1 MSRKLAIGD
10 LHGGLKA
17 LIQLLERIDLTPKDK
32 LIFLGDYV
40 DGWSDSA
47 NTVSYLIN
55 LSRQNSCIF
64 IRGNHDDLAHKWLE
78 SGEMNQKWLE
88 HGGQSSIDAYR
99 NLSKKEKKEH
109 VNFFREMFNFY
120 KDDKERLFVHAGFTN
135 LHGPDYEYH
144 DTAFYWDRTLWEMV
158 LSMNENLEPGD
169 DHYPRRL
176 QHFRE
181 IYIGHTPVT
190 RIGKTKPFNKAN
202 IWNVDTGAA
211 FKGPISAI
219 DVDTKEV
226 YQSDPVYSL
235 YPDEQGR
242 N

>member
-1 MSRKLAIGD
+1 MSRKLVIGD

-17 LIQLLERIDLTPKDK
+17 LIQLLEKIDLSPKDQ

-47 NTVSYLIN
+47 NTVTYLIE
-55 LSRQNSCIF
+55 LAKQNSCIF

-78 SGEMNQKWLE
+78 TDEMNQKWLE

-99 NLSKKEKKEH
+99 NFSEDEKKAH
-109 VNFFREMFNFY
+109 IKFFREMFNFY
-120 KDDKERLFVHAGFTN
+120 KDDEERLFVHAGFTN
-135 LHGPDYEYH
+135 LHGPDFEYY
-144 DTAFYWDRTLWEMV
+144 DTGFYWDRTLWEMA
-158 LSMNENLEPGD
+158 LSMKEDLKPEND
-169 DHYPRRL
+169 FYPKRL
-176 QHFRE
+176 QHFKE

-190 RIGKTKPFNKAN
+190 RIGESKPVKKAN

-211 FKGPISAI
+211 FKGSISAI
-219 DVDTKEV
+219 DVDSKEV
-226 YQSDPVYSL
+226 YQSDPVHTF

>member
-1 MSRKLAIGD
+1 MGRKLVIGD

-47 NTVSYLIN
+47 RTVSYLID

-64 IRGNHDDLAHKWLE
+64 MRGNHDDLAHRWLE
-78 SGEMNQKWLE
+78 NGEMNQKWLE
-88 HGGQSSIDAYR
+88 HGGQSSLDAYR
-99 NLSKKEKKEH
+99 RMKKEEKERH
-109 VNFFREMFNFY
+109 IGFYRDMFNYY
-120 KDDKERLFVHAGFTN
+120 KDDSNRLFVHAGFTN

-144 DTAFYWDRTLWEMV
+144 NTAFYWDRTLWEMA
-158 LSMNENLEPGD
+158 LAMD
-169 DHYPRRL
+169 TQIDRDHHTYPRRL
-176 QHFRE
+176 THFQE

-190 RIGKTKPFNKAN
+190 RIGETKPVNKAN

-219 DVDTKEV
+219 DVDSKEI
-226 YQSDPVYSL
+226 YQSDPVHTF
-235 YPDEQGR
+235 YPDEKGR

>member
-1 MSRKLAIGD
+1 MSRKLVIGD
-10 LHGGLKA
+10 LHGGLKG
-17 LIQLLERIDLTPKDK
+17 LVQLLERIDLTPTDK

-47 NTVSYLIN
+47 NTVSYLIE

-78 SGEMNQKWLE
+78 DGEMNQKWLE

-99 NLSKKEKKEH
+99 NFSRKEKEDH
-109 VNFFREMFNFY
+109 IQFFRDMFNFY
-120 KDDKERLFVHAGFTN
+120 KDEEDRLFVHAGFTN
-135 LHGPDYEYH
+135 LHGPNYEYH
-144 DTAFYWDRTLWEMV
+144 DTGFYWDRTLWEMV
-158 LSMNENLEPGD
+158 LSMDDSLKPG
-169 DHYPRRL
+169 HPYYPRRL
-176 QHFRE
+176 EHFKE
-181 IYIGHTPVT
+181 IYIGHTPVS
-190 RIGKTKPFNKAN
+190 RIGKTEPFNKAN

-219 DVDTKEV
+219 DIETKKV
-226 YQSDPVYSL
+226 YQSDPVHTF
-235 YPDEQGR
+235 YPKEQGR